1 MKKLIFTLAIA
12 MMVFSSGNVFAQ
24 RSDRMAKA
32 KAIAQQRFQKDGD
45 GLYEPVSANYADGV
59 DNYLVTYS
67 YDEYDYYLLEELTQR
82 KNGGSWE
89 NYELITYEYDWMG
102 NPSVVL
108 VQEWENG
115 AWVNEEI
122 QNCTYNNDGTLDE
135 IIVQEWENGAWVNEA
150 KENYTYT
157 DDVTRILTSEWSGV
171 WNAEGL
177 ITITYSMDGYEM
189 VEQYM
194 QQGAWQNE
202 ARMLVSYNDD
212 FNIAVEIVQEWEDN
226 SWVNVMRMNYNYEG
240 LVYTSVMYDLWT
252 GDWGEFAKTEYAYD
266 NNGNA
271 KEGIAY
277 VKINDQWMD
286 GFATNIEM
294 PYAYNEKSKV
304 FIASEVT
311 VDYADITLSTNEM
324 LQNTAFN
331 LYPNPANGMISV
343 NGEGFEKAEIY
354 NIAGQKVMES
364 SNAQIDVKALQ
375 AGVYMVKVFGN
386 GSSEMLRVVV
396 K

>member
-24 RSDRMAKA
+24 RSNRLAKV

-45 GLYEPVSANYADGV
+45 GLYEPVSAEYTTDEGT
-59 DNYLVTYS
+59 YKVTYS
-67 YDEYDYYLLEELTQR
+67 YDEYDFYLLEELTQ
-82 KNGGSWE
+82 KNVGGNWE
-89 NYELITYEYDWMG
+89 NDELITYEYDWSG
-102 NPSVVL
+102 NPSMIL
-108 VQEWENG
+108 TQEWENG
-115 AWVNEEI
+115 AWVNEEM
-122 QNCTYNNDGTLDE
+122 QTCTYNNDGNPDE
-135 IIVQEWENGAWVNEA
+135 IIIQEWENGAWVNEE

-157 DDVTRILTSEWSGV
+157 DDVTRLLISEWSGV
-171 WNAEGL
+171 WNAEDL

-212 FNIAVEIVQEWEDN
+212 FNIATELVQEWEDN
-226 SWVNVMRMNYNYEG
+226 SWVNTARMTYNYEG
-240 LVYTSVMYDLWT
+240 LVYTSMIMDAWT
-252 GDWGEFAKTEYAYD
+252 GDWMEMAKIEYDYD
-266 NNGNA
+266 SYGNA
-271 KEGIAY
+271 KHAAAY
-277 VKINDQWMD
+277 VNYGGQWMSFT
-286 GFATNIEM
+286 FAIQM
-294 PYAYNEKSKV
+294 PYAFNEKSKDYV
-304 FIASEVT
+304 AEEVT
-311 VDYADITLSTNEM
+311 MIYADISLSTNEM
-324 LQNTAFN
+324 TENAAFN

-343 NGEGFEKAEIY
+343 DGEGFEKAEIY

>member
-45 GLYEPVSANYADGV
+45 GLYEPISANYADGV

-135 IIVQEWENGAWVNEA
+135 IIVQEWENGAWVNEE
-150 KENYTYT
+150 KVNYTFT

-171 WNAEGL
+171 WNAEDL

-271 KEGIAY
+271 KEGVAY
-277 VKINDQWMD
+277 VMINGEWMG
-286 GFATNIEM
+286 GFATDITM

-311 VDYADITLSTNEM
+311 MDYADITLSTNEM
-324 LQNTAFN
+324 TQNTAFN

>member
-12 MMVFSSGNVFAQ
+12 MMVCSSGNVFAQ

-45 GLYEPVSANYADGV
+45 GLYEPVLANYSDES
-59 DNYLVTYS
+59 DQYQVTYS
-67 YDEYDYYLLEELTQR
+67 YDEYDYYLLEELTQ
-82 KNGGSWE
+82 KKVGSNWE
-89 NYELITYEYDWMG
+89 NDELITYEYDWSG
-102 NPSVVL
+102 NPSMIL

-122 QNCTYNNDGTLDE
+122 QNCTYDNDGMPDE
-135 IIVQEWENGAWVNEA
+135 VIIQEWENGAWVNEE
-150 KENYTYT
+150 KVNYTFT

-171 WNAEGL
+171 WNAEDL

-212 FNIAVEIVQEWEDN
+212 FNIATEIVQEWEDN

-240 LVYTSVMYDLWT
+240 LVYTSVVYDVWT
-252 GDWGEFAKTEYAYD
+252 GDWGELAKTEYAYD

-271 KEGIAY
+271 KQGVAY
-277 VKINDQWMD
+277 VKINDQWME
-286 GFATNIEM
+286 GFTTDIEM

-311 VDYADITLSTNEM
+311 VNYYDITLSANEM
-324 LQNTAFN
+324 AQNSAFN
-331 LYPNPANGMISV
+331 LYPNPANGMINV
-343 NGEGFEKAEIY
+343 DGEGLEKAEIY

>member
-12 MMVFSSGNVFAQ
+12 MMVCSSGNVFAQ

-32 KAIAQQRFQKDGD
+32 RAIAQQRFQKDGD
-45 GLYEPVSANYADGV
+45 GLYEPVLTNYTDDV
-59 DNYLVTYS
+59 DDYLVTYS

-82 KNGGSWE
+82 KNGGNWE
-89 NYELITYEYDWMG
+89 NYELITYEYDWSG

-108 VQEWENG
+108 TQEWENG

-122 QNCTYNNDGTLDE
+122 SNCTYNDDGTPDE
-135 IIVQEWENGAWVNEA
+135 VIIQEWENGTWVNEG

-157 DDVTRILTSEWSGV
+157 DDVTRILFSEWSGV
-171 WNAEGL
+171 WNAEDL

-212 FNIAVEIVQEWEDN
+212 FNIAVEIVQEWENN

-240 LVYTSVMYDLWT
+240 LIYTSVMYDLWT

-286 GFATNIEM
+286 GFATDIEM

-324 LQNTAFN
+324 TQNAAFN
-331 LYPNPANGMISV
+331 LYPNPANGMINV
-343 NGEGFEKAEIY
+343 DGEGLEKAEIY

>member
-12 MMVFSSGNVFAQ
+12 MMVCSSGNVFAQ

-45 GLYEPVSANYADGV
+45 GLYEPVSANYADDV

-67 YDEYDYYLLEELTQR
+67 YDEYDYYLLEELTQ
-82 KNGGSWE
+82 KKVGSNWE
-89 NYELITYEYDWMG
+89 NYELVTYEYDWSG
-102 NPSVVL
+102 NPSMIL

-122 QNCTYNNDGTLDE
+122 QNCTYNNDGMPDE
-135 IIVQEWENGAWVNEA
+135 VIIQEWENGAWVNEA

-157 DDVTRILTSEWSGV
+157 DDVTRLLISEWSGV
-171 WNAEGL
+171 WNAETL

-212 FNIAVEIVQEWEDN
+212 FNIATEIVQEWEDN
-226 SWVNVMRMNYNYEG
+226 SWVNTARMTYNYEG
-240 LVYTSVMYDLWT
+240 LVYSSMIMDTWT
-252 GDWGEFAKTEYAYD
+252 GDWMEMVKIEYDYD
-266 NNGNA
+266 NFGNA
-271 KEGIAY
+271 KHAAAY
-277 VKINDQWMD
+277 VNIGGQWMSMA
-286 GFATNIEM
+286 FAIQM
-294 PYAYNEKSKV
+294 PYAYNEKSKE
-304 FIASEVT
+304 FEASEVT

-324 LQNTAFN
+324 AENTAFN
-331 LYPNPANGMISV
+331 LYPNPANGIISV
-343 NGEGFEKAEIY
+343 DGEGFEKAEIY

>member
-12 MMVFSSGNVFAQ
+12 MMVLGSGNVFAQ

-135 IIVQEWENGAWVNEA
+135 IIVQEWENGAWVNEE
-150 KENYTYT
+150 KVNYTFT

-171 WNAEGL
+171 WNAEDL

-271 KEGIAY
+271 KEGVAY
-277 VKINDQWMD
+277 VMINGEWMG
-286 GFATNIEM
+286 GFATDITM

-311 VDYADITLSTNEM
+311 MDYADITLSTNEM

-375 AGVYMVKVFGN
+375 AGIYMVKVFGN

>member
-12 MMVFSSGNVFAQ
+12 MMVCSSGNVFAQ

-45 GLYEPVSANYADGV
+45 GLYEPVLANYSDES
-59 DNYLVTYS
+59 DQYQVTYS
-67 YDEYDYYLLEELTQR
+67 YDEYDYYLLEELTQ
-82 KNGGSWE
+82 KKVGSNWE
-89 NYELITYEYDWMG
+89 NDELITYEYDWSG
-102 NPSVVL
+102 NPSMIL

-122 QNCTYNNDGTLDE
+122 QNCTYDNDGMPDE
-135 IIVQEWENGAWVNEA
+135 VIIQEWENGAWVNEE
-150 KENYTYT
+150 KVNYTFT

-171 WNAEGL
+171 WNAEDL

-212 FNIAVEIVQEWEDN
+212 FNIATEIVQEWEDN

-240 LVYTSVMYDLWT
+240 LVYTSVVYDVWT
-252 GDWGEFAKTEYAYD
+252 GDWGELAKTEYAYD

-271 KEGIAY
+271 KQGVAY
-277 VKINDQWMD
+277 VKINDQWME
-286 GFATNIEM
+286 GFTTDIEM

-311 VDYADITLSTNEM
+311 VNYYDITLSANEM
-324 LQNTAFN
+324 TQNSAFN
-331 LYPNPANGMISV
+331 LYPNPANDMISV
-343 NGEGFEKAEIY
+343 DGEGLEKAEIY

-364 SNAQIDVKALQ
+364 CNAQIDVKALQ

>member
-12 MMVFSSGNVFAQ
+12 MMVCSGGNVFAQ

-67 YDEYDYYLLEELTQR
+67 YDEYDYYLLEELTQ
-82 KNGGSWE
+82 KKVGSNWE
-89 NYELITYEYDWMG
+89 NYELITCEYDWSG
-102 NPSVVL
+102 NPSMIL

-122 QNCTYNNDGTLDE
+122 QNCTYNNEGMPDE
-135 IIVQEWENGAWVNEA
+135 VIIQEWENGAWVNEA

-171 WNAEGL
+171 WNAEDL

-240 LVYTSVMYDLWT
+240 PIYTSVMYDLWT

-286 GFATNIEM
+286 GFATDIEM

-304 FIASEVT
+304 FIASEVS
-311 VDYADITLSTNEM
+311 VEYADITLSTNEM
-324 LQNTAFN
+324 TQNTAFN
-331 LYPNPANGMISV
+331 LYPNPANGMINV
-343 NGEGFEKAEIY
+343 DGEGFEKAEIY

-386 GSSEMLRVVV
+386 GSNEMLRVVV

>member
-12 MMVFSSGNVFAQ
+12 MMVCSSGNVFAQ

-45 GLYEPVSANYADGV
+45 GLFEPVSANFSGLLADFR
-59 DNYLVTYS
+59 VTYS
-67 YDEYDYYLLEELTQR
+67 YDEYDYYLLEELTQI
-82 KNGGSWE
+82 KESGNWE
-89 NYELITYEYDWMG
+89 DYEMVTYEYDWMG
-102 NPSVVL
+102 NPSL
-108 VQEWENG
+108 ILDKYWEDGNWEN
-115 AWVNEEI
+115 ES
-122 QNCTYNNDGTLDE
+122 QQTCTYNNDGTPDE
-135 IIVQEWENGAWVNEA
+135 FIVQVWDDDTWVN
-150 KENYTYT
+150 KTKINYTYT
-157 DDVTRILTSEWSGV
+157 DDVTRILYSDWSGV
-171 WNAEGL
+171 WNADEMY
-177 ITITYSMDGYEM
+177 TITYSMDGYEM

-202 ARMLVSYNDD
+202 ARVLVSYNDD
-212 FNIAVEIVQEWEDN
+212 FNIATQIVQEWEDN
-226 SWVNVMRMNYNYEG
+226 SWVNLLRDDYNYDG
-240 LVYTSVMYDLWT
+240 LLYTSVMSQNWD
-252 GDWGEFAKTEYAYD
+252 GDWCEMEKKVYEYD
-266 NNGNA
+266 DNGNA
-271 KEGIAY
+271 IQGDAF
-277 VKINDQWMD
+277 VKIDEQNWESYP
-286 GFATNIEM
+286 GNIEM
-294 PYAYNEKSKV
+294 SYAYNEKSKV
-304 FIASEVT
+304 FMASKVEMV
-311 VDYADITLSTNEM
+311 YADITLSTNEM
-324 LQNTAFN
+324 TQNTAFN

>member
-12 MMVFSSGNVFAQ
+12 MMVCSSGNVFAQ

-135 IIVQEWENGAWVNEA
+135 IIVQEWENGAWVNEE
-150 KENYTYT
+150 KVNYTFT

-171 WNAEGL
+171 WNAEDL

-271 KEGIAY
+271 KEGVAY
-277 VKINDQWMD
+277 VMINGEWMG
-286 GFATNIEM
+286 GFATDITM

-311 VDYADITLSTNEM
+311 MDYADITLSTNEM

-375 AGVYMVKVFGN
+375 AGIYMVKVFGN

>member
-12 MMVFSSGNVFAQ
+12 MMVCSGGNVFAQ

-32 KAIAQQRFQKDGD
+32 KAIAQQRFQRDD
-45 GLYEPVSANYADGV
+45 DSMFEPVSANYTDSEGEYQV
-59 DNYLVTYS
+59 MYS
-67 YDEYDYYLLEELTQR
+67 YDEYDYYLLEELTQV
-82 KNGGSWE
+82 KNGSNWE

-102 NPSVVL
+102 NPSVIL

-115 AWVNEEI
+115 AWVDDEM
-122 QNCTYNNDGTLDE
+122 QSCTYNDDGTPDE
-135 IIVQEWENGAWVNEA
+135 FIIQEWENGAWVNDT
-150 KENYTYT
+150 KVNYTYT
-157 DDVTRILTSEWSGV
+157 DDVTRILYSDWSGV
-171 WNAEGL
+171 WNADEM
-177 ITITYSMDGYEM
+177 ITITYSMDGFEI
-189 VEQYM
+189 VSQYM

-202 ARMLVSYNDD
+202 GRMLVSYNDD
-212 FNIAVEIVQEWEDN
+212 FNVAVEIVQEWEDN

-240 LVYTSVMYDLWT
+240 LVYTSVVSDVWT
-252 GDWGEFAKTEYAYD
+252 GDWGELAKTEYAYD
-266 NNGNA
+266 SNGNA
-271 KEGIAY
+271 TQGVSYLMIDGE
-277 VKINDQWMD
+277 WMG
-286 GFATNIEM
+286 GFATDIIM
-294 PYAYNEKSKV
+294 PYAYNEKSKE
-304 FIASEVT
+304 FYASEVT
-311 VDYADITLSTNEM
+311 MVYADIILSTNEM
-324 LQNTAFN
+324 TQNTAFN

>member
-12 MMVFSSGNVFAQ
+12 MMVCSSGNVFAQ

-45 GLYEPVSANYADGV
+45 GLYEPISANYADGV

-122 QNCTYNNDGTLDE
+122 QNCTYNNEGMPDE
-135 IIVQEWENGAWVNEA
+135 VIIQEWENGAWVNEA

-171 WNAEGL
+171 WNAEDL

-240 LVYTSVMYDLWT
+240 LIYTSVMYDLWT

-271 KEGIAY
+271 KEGVAY
-277 VKINDQWMD
+277 VMINGEWMG
-286 GFATNIEM
+286 GFATDITM

-324 LQNTAFN
+324 TQNTAFN
-331 LYPNPANGMISV
+331 LYPNPANGMINV
-343 NGEGFEKAEIY
+343 DGEGFEKAEIY

-364 SNAQIDVKALQ
+364 SNAQIDVEALQ

>member
-12 MMVFSSGNVFAQ
+12 MMVLGSGNVFAQ

-32 KAIAQQRFQKDGD
+32 KAIAQQRFQRDD
-45 GLYEPVSANYADGV
+45 DSMFEPVSANYTDLDG
-59 DNYLVTYS
+59 NFKVTYS
-67 YDEYDYYLLEELTQR
+67 YDEYDYYLLDELTQ
-82 KNGGSWE
+82 KKVGNNWE
-89 NYELITYEYDWMG
+89 NYEKVTYEYDWMG
-102 NPSVVL
+102 NPSVIL

-115 AWVNEEI
+115 AWVNEEM
-122 QNCTYNNDGTLDE
+122 QSCTYNDDGTPDE
-135 IIVQEWENGAWVNEA
+135 FIIQDWENGAWVNEG

-157 DDVTRILTSEWSGV
+157 DDVTRILYSEWSGV
-171 WNAEGL
+171 WNAEDL
-177 ITITYSMDGYEM
+177 ITITYSMDGFEM

-202 ARMLVSYNDD
+202 ARELAAYNDD
-212 FNIAVEIVQEWEDN
+212 FNVATEIFQEWEDN

-240 LVYTSVMYDLWT
+240 LVYTSVVSDVWT
-252 GDWGEFAKTEYAYD
+252 GDWGELAKTEYAYD
-266 NNGNA
+266 SKGNA
-271 KEGIAY
+271 TQGVSY
-277 VKINDQWMD
+277 LLINGEWMG
-286 GFATNIEM
+286 GFATEIIM
-294 PYAYNEKSKV
+294 PYAYNEKSKE
-304 FIASEVT
+304 FYASEVT
-311 VDYADITLSTNEM
+311 MVYADITLSTNEM
-324 LQNTAFN
+324 TDNASFS
-331 LYPNPANGMISV
+331 LYPNPANGMICV

-364 SNAQIDVKALQ
+364 SNAQIDVEALQ

>member
-1 MKKLIFTLAIA
+1 MI
-12 MMVFSSGNVFAQ
+12 
-24 RSDRMAKA
+24 
-32 KAIAQQRFQKDGD
+32 
-45 GLYEPVSANYADGV
+45 
-59 DNYLVTYS
+59 
-67 YDEYDYYLLEELTQR
+67 
-82 KNGGSWE
+82 
-89 NYELITYEYDWMG
+89 
-102 NPSVVL
+102 L

-122 QNCTYNNDGTLDE
+122 QNCTYDNDGMPDE
-135 IIVQEWENGAWVNEA
+135 VIIQEWENGAWVNEE
-150 KENYTYT
+150 KVNYTFT

-171 WNAEGL
+171 WNAEDL

-240 LVYTSVMYDLWT
+240 LVYTSVVYDVWT
-252 GDWGEFAKTEYAYD
+252 GDWGELAKTEYAYD

-277 VKINDQWMD
+277 VKINDQWME
-286 GFATNIEM
+286 GFATDIEM

-311 VDYADITLSTNEM
+311 VNYYDITLSANEM
-324 LQNTAFN
+324 TQNSAFN
-331 LYPNPANGMISV
+331 LYPNPANGMINV

>member
-12 MMVFSSGNVFAQ
+12 MMVCSSGNVFAQ

-45 GLYEPVSANYADGV
+45 GLYEPVLANYSDES
-59 DNYLVTYS
+59 DQYQVTYS
-67 YDEYDYYLLEELTQR
+67 YDEYDYYLLEELTQ
-82 KNGGSWE
+82 KKVGSNWE
-89 NYELITYEYDWMG
+89 NDELITYEYDWSG
-102 NPSVVL
+102 NPSMIL

-122 QNCTYNNDGTLDE
+122 QNCTYDNDGMPDE
-135 IIVQEWENGAWVNEA
+135 VIIQEWENGAWVNEE
-150 KENYTYT
+150 KVNYTFT

-171 WNAEGL
+171 WNAEDL

-212 FNIAVEIVQEWEDN
+212 FNIATEIVQEWEDN

-240 LVYTSVMYDLWT
+240 LVYTSVVYDVWT
-252 GDWGEFAKTEYAYD
+252 GDWGELAKTEYAYD

-271 KEGIAY
+271 KQGVAY
-277 VKINDQWMD
+277 VKINDQWME
-286 GFATNIEM
+286 GFATDIEM

-324 LQNTAFN
+324 TQTTAFN
-331 LYPNPANGMISV
+331 LYPNPANGMINV

>member
-12 MMVFSSGNVFAQ
+12 MMVCSSGNVFAQ

-32 KAIAQQRFQKDGD
+32 RAIAQQRFQKDGD
-45 GLYEPVSANYADGV
+45 GLYEPVLTNYTDDV
-59 DNYLVTYS
+59 DDYLVTYS

-82 KNGGSWE
+82 KNGGNWE
-89 NYELITYEYDWMG
+89 NYELITYEYDWSG

-108 VQEWENG
+108 TQEWENG
-115 AWVNEEI
+115 AWVNEGFS
-122 QNCTYNNDGTLDE
+122 NCTYNDDGTPDE
-135 IIVQEWENGAWVNEA
+135 VIIQEWENGTWVNEG

-157 DDVTRILTSEWSGV
+157 DDVTRILFSEWSGV
-171 WNAEGL
+171 WNAEDL

-212 FNIAVEIVQEWEDN
+212 FNIAVEIVQEWENN

-240 LVYTSVMYDLWT
+240 LIYTSVMYDLWT

-286 GFATNIEM
+286 GFATDIEM

-324 LQNTAFN
+324 TQNAAFN
-331 LYPNPANGMISV
+331 LYPNPANGMINV
-343 NGEGFEKAEIY
+343 DGEGLEKAEIY